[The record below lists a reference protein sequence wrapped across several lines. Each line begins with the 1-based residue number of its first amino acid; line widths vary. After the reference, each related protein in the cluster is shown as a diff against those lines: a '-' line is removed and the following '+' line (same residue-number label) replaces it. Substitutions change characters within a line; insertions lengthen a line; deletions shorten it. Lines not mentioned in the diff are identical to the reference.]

1 MMEHIFLKYFI
12 GQYET
17 IYFVSTI
24 VLFRELVVCVLSIM
38 TVSVF
43 SNPDFQMFTSML
55 DHKDLLFQ
63 DSTVRLMVVPESK
76 QSYQE
81 YLGESFLRAMERMES
96 IDTITSKAP
105 SSKRATVMTIMFWSV
120 IGVTLIL

>member
-1 MMEHIFLKYFI
+1 
-12 GQYET
+12 
-17 IYFVSTI
+17 
-24 VLFRELVVCVLSIM
+24 M

-96 IDTITSKAP
+96 IDTITSTAP